1 MWKIQKYRINSGY
14 SQERLAEAVDL
25 STSYISE
32 IENGKKRP
40 SMKTLEKIAAAY
52 GFAFFRLSNN
62 REAEEQISRILAQP
76 GPVIIEVMTD
86 PMENLQPK
94 AASKRLPD
102 GSLYSAPL
110 EDMAPF
116 LDREE
121 FMQNMLIEPYDEVQQ

>member
-1 MWKIQKYRINSGY
+1 MVGADSSSGVI
-14 SQERLAEAVDL
+14 L
-25 STSYISE
+25 
-32 IENGKKRP
+32 P
-40 SMKTLEKIAAAY
+40 SLEKIAAAY

-76 GPVIIEVMTD
+76 DPVIIEVMTD